1 MLITATT
8 DKSVDQLREDLPKAC
23 AAHQFGVLGVHDLR
37 AKLQEKGQEYDR
49 PCLVFDVCN
58 PAQAKRVLTARPDIS
73 SVLPCRISA
82 YEGDDGRTRLVTVQP
97 TRMIEM
103 FQAAGLEDVARDVEA
118 TLEAILE
125 EVAR

>member
-1 MLITATT
+1 MLITAKT
-8 DKSVDQLREDLPKAC
+8 DKSVDQLREDLPEAC

-58 PAQAKRVLTARPDIS
+58 PVQAKRVLTARPEIS

-82 YEGDDGRTRLVTVQP
+82 YEDDGGTRLVTVRP

-103 FQAAGLEDVARDVEA
+103 FQGAELADVAREVEE
-118 TLEAILE
+118 TLEAILADA
-125 EVAR
+125 AR